1 MPFTYL
7 PEGTHLRIND
17 GMIEFIHDGE
27 LISSMTAEQARSNA
41 ADLLDAADCLE
52 GKGRWASPPV

>member
-7 PEGTHLRIND
+7 PEGTYLRIND
-17 GMIEFIHDGE
+17 DRIEFICEGE
-27 LISSMTAEQARSNA
+27 LISTMTAEQARSNA

-52 GKGRWASPPV
+52 GKGRWASPSS